1 MGRSWTGKDLKGEI
15 LTARMEDL
23 RWWWGGGGTS
33 MGNVGKDKGAGGAEN
48 GSEGKDRSR

>member
-23 RWWWGGGGTS
+23 RWWGGGGTS